1 MSNKNE
7 KIEDFENK
15 TGIKELVLEEIPEIV
30 SGGTTNYINDETNI
44 DNEYQEDDLED
55 VAMYIQDE
63 IPREVIL
70 DAIDTVVPTNSIL
83 GPSPQVKIK
92 KIKKGWF

>member
-1 MSNKNE
+1 
-7 KIEDFENK
+7 
-15 TGIKELVLEEIPEIV
+15 
-30 SGGTTNYINDETNI
+30 
-44 DNEYQEDDLED
+44 
-55 VAMYIQDE
+55 MYIQDE